1 MHIHTFTHLHICHV
15 NCLFHSQI
23 RILFYIRNMNKNH
36 FADLATFNAWAN
48 KEIFDFIT
56 LNITDDLLDKEIVS
70 SFPSVKKTI
79 YHIWDAELIWLERLR
94 GVSLKDFPSKTFM
107 GSAADGLKKYIE
119 NTNAFLDVI
128 SKSPESFFE
137 GNISFTA
144 TSGKSYTQE
153 VSAILTHVI
162 NHSSFHRGQLIMM
175 FRQLGFT
182 EGIPGTDFIEYYREK
197 HI

>member
-1 MHIHTFTHLHICHV
+1 
-15 NCLFHSQI
+15 
-23 RILFYIRNMNKNH
+23 MNKKH
-36 FADLATFNAWAN
+36 FVDLATFNAWAN
-48 KEIFDFIT
+48 KKIFDFIS
-56 LNITDDLLDKEIVS
+56 LNINTDLLEKEIVS

-94 GVSLKDFPSKTFM
+94 GVSLKDFPSKTFSGTAEEGIRNFM
-107 GSAADGLKKYIE
+107 L
-119 NTNAFLDVI
+119 NTNALLEFASDC
-128 SKSPESFFE
+128 PANFFE

-182 EGIPGTDFIEYYREK
+182 DGIPETDFIEYYRERMLK
-197 HI
+197 